1 MVQVIEEALPPIVP
15 AKAAFAPAQIV
26 VSKPALTV
34 ATGLK
39 EITIESIAYKQ
50 EFIGALDVK

>member
-1 MVQVIEEALPPIVP
+1 MKEALPPIVP
-15 AKAAFAPAQIV
+15 AKLTFPFAQIV
-26 VSKPALTV
+26 VSIPALTI

-50 EFIGALDVK
+50 EFVGALEVK

>member
-1 MVQVIEEALPPIVP
+1 MDPFKFV
-15 AKAAFAPAQIV
+15 FAPEQIV
-26 VSKPALTV
+26 VSIPALTI

-50 EFIGALDVK
+50 EFVGALDVK